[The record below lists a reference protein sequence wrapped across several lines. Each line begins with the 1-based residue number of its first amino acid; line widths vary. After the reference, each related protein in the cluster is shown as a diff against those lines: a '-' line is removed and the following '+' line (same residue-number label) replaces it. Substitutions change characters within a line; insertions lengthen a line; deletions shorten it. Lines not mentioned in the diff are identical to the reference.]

1 MQKKLIVLIEQH
13 GYEHADELM
22 SVNKED
28 LLYAMSRYN
37 DEDFTTIGTDDQPKM
52 TEQELTELIR
62 KYVFS
67 KTTWYADMKN
77 LYYVDISGEYRIPDL
92 TQSDGHSNCRV

>member
-52 TEQELTELIR
+52 TE
-62 KYVFS
+62 
-67 KTTWYADMKN
+67 
-77 LYYVDISGEYRIPDL
+77 
-92 TQSDGHSNCRV
+92 